1 MLNKKMAGGG
11 TEGASWNDFNACA
24 YMLATAC
31 PNGKL

>member
-1 MLNKKMAGGG
+1 MLNKKMAGG
-11 TEGASWNDFNACA
+11 EGASWNDFNACA